1 MHFVACGPEELE
13 IQIDKDVISATEKV
27 AAQTGAKIE
36 ITSDLKCLK
45 GADVIY
51 TDIWASMGEEEQI
64 PERVALQIGRAHV

>member
-1 MHFVACGPEELE
+1 MYGAAKMGMHFVACGPEELA

-45 GADVIY
+45 GEHPRWIVSARSRLD
-51 TDIWASMGEEEQI
+51 
-64 PERVALQIGRAHV
+64 